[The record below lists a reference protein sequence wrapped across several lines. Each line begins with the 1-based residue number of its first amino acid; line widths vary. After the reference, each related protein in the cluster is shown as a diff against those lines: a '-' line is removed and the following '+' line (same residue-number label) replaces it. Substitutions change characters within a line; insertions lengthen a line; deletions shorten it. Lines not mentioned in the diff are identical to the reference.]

1 MKRLLALVLVV
12 AVALSCSVAFAD
24 HTDNILYSWTT
35 SPKTQNPHMY
45 TSTTSSSRMPNL
57 GTFVRQMVSKDGTHL
72 EFVPEHAAELPVSS
86 DGGYTWT
93 VKLRDDLQWTDG
105 TPIDA
110 YTYEYSIKMQID
122 PKLAN
127 TAATYVFDPVVVKNA
142 KQYFQGEVTDW
153 SEVGVKVLDQY
164 TLEFSLEYPCT
175 ETDFYTTICQYINP
189 VKEDL
194 YESLMNA
201 DRTSTTYGTTLETT
215 PSCGYY
221 VLTEWVIDSYM
232 MYELNPNDALVKDGW
247 FSVDGEHM
255 LFTSSNTTR
264 SELFWS
270 GELDLHTLTGTEYDQ
285 YSDDPRVYKSMTS
298 SVWGLF
304 VNAASSN
311 TVMANKN
318 LRLALQYAAPREEM
332 SYDVYKMYTAAS
344 YIVAESIFVDDGA
357 DGTIYRNTEG
367 AQAIKEKYATN
378 RELAKEYFD
387 KAIEELGVDKITVG
401 YIYFDEQEDM
411 KRTAEVAKEIY
422 ENLFGTDR
430 FELQLEAVLP
440 TAAYDRYRAGTYD
453 MGIGVRLCS
462 PFNPYTS
469 MAPWTTNYADKY
481 ITGFDNAE
489 FDQLQYD
496 CVYGDLLND
505 PQGKIAA
512 LNRMED
518 LLLGEVAFIP
528 LMQNDNSVIYNER
541 IYLASEEYITG
552 VGYGWQQS
560 TIENPAN

>member
-1 MKRLLALVLVV
+1 MKKLLALVLVMAFALIAGG
-12 AVALSCSVAFAD
+12 AVAD
-24 HTDNILYSWTT
+24 HTDNILYGWTS

-45 TSTTSSSRMPNL
+45 TSTTSSTRLPHL

-72 EFVPEHAAELPVSS
+72 EFVPEHAAELPTSE
-86 DGGYTWT
+86 DGGLTWI
-93 VKLRDDLQWTDG
+93 VKLREGLKWTDG

-127 TAATYVFDPVVVKNA
+127 TGATYVFDPVVVKNA
-142 KQYFQGEVTDW
+142 KEYFQGKVTDW

-164 TLEFSLEYPCT
+164 TLEFDLEYPCT
-175 ETDFYTTICQYINP
+175 DIDFYTTICQYVNP

-201 DRTSTTYGTTLETT
+201 DRTSTTYGTTLETS

-221 VLTEWVIDSYM
+221 IMTEWVIDGYQM
-232 MYELNPNDALVKDGW
+232 FVLNPDDPLVQDGW

-255 LFTSSNTTR
+255 LFTSSQSTR

-270 GELDLHTLTGTEYDQ
+270 GELDYHTLTGTEYDQ
-285 YSDDPRVYKSMTS
+285 YKDDPRVHKNMTA

-304 VNAASSN
+304 VNSTSSN
-311 TVMANKN
+311 TAMANKD

-332 SYDVYKMYTAAS
+332 AYDVYKMYTAAS
-344 YIVAESIFVDDGA
+344 YMVAESIFVDDGEG
-357 DGTIYRNTEG
+357 GTIYRKTEE
-367 AQAIKEKYATN
+367 AEKIKEKFATN
-378 RELAKEYFD
+378 RELALEYFD
-387 KAIEELGVDKITVG
+387 KAYEALGGKKITVG
-401 YIYFDEQEDM
+401 YIYFDEQEDQ

-422 ENLFGTDR
+422 EGLFGTDR
-430 FELQLEAVLP
+430 FELKLEAVLP

-469 MAPWTTNYADKY
+469 MAPWTTDYADKY
-481 ITGFDNAE
+481 ITGFDNEE
-489 FDQLQYD
+489 FDKLQYD

-505 PQGKIAA
+505 PKAKIAA
-512 LNRMED
+512 LNRMEE

-541 IYLASEEYITG
+541 IWLPTEEFLTG
-552 VGYGWQQS
+552 VGYGEQQS